1 MGSGWPACAPAPRLC
16 GQWCVPAGWE
26 EGRRVTRGS
35 SPGPLAGPLPPLTR
49 PLGCQT
55 RWTQEQD
62 QRACPQ
68 ALTPALHGGA
78 LCPHLTHPSIADNMG
93 MSPPSPRL
101 PGRPTHHLLSGNR
114 VTAPLAVTA
123 ARGGAGGSAADA
135 QSVPCPR
142 SAAGTA
148 EGRPALQW
156 AGASPRPE
164 PGPTGSPG
172 QGSASPTFPVSPFAA
187 GTGCAPGPPTAALL
201 SPEPALRL
209 PFWVPRLPAAS
220 AAPPQ
225 GGLRGPCSPVL
236 TVRPAGTAHR
246 LDHRGYREP
255 IPRLTHSPPP
265 GASTAHSAPR
275 CCLEEV
281 VPQHRQKTRA
291 ATGPED
297 KALDHRGCRIGCA
310 SGSRIHLV
318 CLRTSDGA
326 RRPDPSQQRLPLR
339 VACGAG
345 TRGDTAGPP
354 RPGDGGRRGT

>member
-16 GQWCVPAGWE
+16 GQRCVPAGWE

-78 LCPHLTHPSIADNMG
+78 LCPHLTHPSIADNTG

-101 PGRPTHHLLSGNR
+101 PGQPTHHLLSGNR

-172 QGSASPTFPVSPFAA
+172 QGSASPTFPVSPLCCRDGMCTRSSDSRTAVT
-187 GTGCAPGPPTAALL
+187 GTGFAPAFLGPPPPCGLCGPSPGRPAWALL
-201 SPEPALRL
+201 TRPHR
-209 PFWVPRLPAAS
+209 
-220 AAPPQ
+220 APSRHCPQAGPQ
-225 GGLRGPCSPVL
+225 GLSGAHP
-236 TVRPAGTAHR
+236 PA
-246 LDHRGYREP
+246 
-255 IPRLTHSPPP
+255 HSLPPP
-265 GASTAHSAPR
+265 GCQHCPQCPPMLLGGGGATAQA
-275 CCLEEV
+275 EN
-281 VPQHRQKTRA
+281 
-291 ATGPED
+291 TGG
-297 KALDHRGCRIGCA
+297 H
-310 SGSRIHLV
+310 
-318 CLRTSDGA
+318 GA
-326 RRPDPSQQRLPLR
+326 RGQSLGSQRLSHRLCLWI
-339 VACGAG
+339 ANS
-345 TRGDTAGPP
+345 P
-354 RPGDGGRRGT
+354 RLFKNQRWSEEA